1 MLKRLSHTFQ
11 SWSTPV
17 TAGLAA
23 AVFLSFLL
31 FFLPRQAS
39 RSEAVIGDQPSPDTS
54 LTYSGEELYGLAE
67 SYGPRGRAYYIQ
79 ARFTF
84 DLVFPLAYAA
94 FLTIWISLALK
105 RISPQEAAWELVNLF
120 PAVGMLFDFLEN
132 ISTSVVMAAYPH
144 RAPLFE
150 TAAPAFTLIKWIF
163 VSGSFAVLAG
173 VLIGWGYSSVKKLLG
188 NTPASPGT
196 GD

>member
-1 MLKRLSHTFQ
+1 MFKRLSHTFQ

-23 AVFLSFLL
+23 AVFLSFLV

-39 RSEAVIGDQPSPDTS
+39 RSEAVLGDQPSPDTS
-54 LTYSGEELYGLAE
+54 LIYSGEELYGLAKT
-67 SYGPRGRAYYIQ
+67 YGEQGRAYYIQ

-84 DLVFPLAYAA
+84 DLVFPLAYAI

-105 RISPQEAAWELVNLF
+105 RISLQAAAWDLVNLL
-120 PAVGMLFDFLEN
+120 PAAGMLFDFLEN
-132 ISTSVVMAAYPH
+132 ISTSVVMTAYPQ
-144 RAPLFE
+144 RAPFFQA
-150 TAAPAFTLIKWIF
+150 TAPAFTLIKWIF
-163 VSGSFAVLAG
+163 VYGSFAVLAA
-173 VLIGWGYSSVKKLLG
+173 VLLGWGYSSVKKRLG